1 MKKVGKTT
9 WRALTVLLM
18 VLSESGCSTPQPLH
32 LEPSDHAFLEKG
44 QILKSF
50 QRINPSDGID
60 RSEACLLSYMYF
72 SRYEGSCGFSELKSQ
87 TSKDWIFGT
96 AIGYSGAPGP
106 EIRIDKRSGMI
117 RHRGYPC
124 IKPPWSSLTTIL
136 E

>member
-1 MKKVGKTT
+1 MKKVSKTA

-18 VLSESGCSTPQPLH
+18 VLFEAGCSTPQPVH
-32 LEPSDHAFLEKG
+32 SKPSDDAFLGKG

-60 RSEACLLSYMYF
+60 RSEACLLSYVYF
-72 SRYEGSCGFSELKSQ
+72 SRYEGSCGFAELKSQ

-106 EIRIDKRSGMI
+106 EIRIGKQSGVI
-117 RHRGYPC
+117 RHQGSPS
-124 IKPPWSSLTTIL
+124 IKPPWKSLAITL